1 MIDSVVV
8 LLSTRFVVNSEDLY
22 FVKQMEK
29 YVYARSSLLDR
40 LIKKVRV
47 FLLVSI
53 VFILALALVVDL
65 R

>member
-53 VFILALALVVDL
+53 VFILALAVFVDL

>member
-47 FLLVSI
+47 FLVSI
-53 VFILALALVVDL
+53 VFILALAVFVDL

>member
-40 LIKKVRV
+40 LIHQVRV
-47 FLLVSI
+47 FLVSI